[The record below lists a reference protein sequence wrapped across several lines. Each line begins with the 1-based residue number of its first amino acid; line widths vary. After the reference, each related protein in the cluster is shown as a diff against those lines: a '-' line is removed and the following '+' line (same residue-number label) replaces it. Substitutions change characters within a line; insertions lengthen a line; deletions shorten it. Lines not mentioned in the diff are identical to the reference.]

1 MDIDDLKSQWKS
13 MELRINQLEKDN
25 KSDESRY
32 IEMIKIKAEINETE
46 NESTIKIFLKA
57 CSSLVRYIKEK
68 REMTQS

>member
-1 MDIDDLKSQWKS
+1 MKLKDRLKIN
-13 MELRINQLEKDN
+13 ELSILLKKLEKDN
-25 KSDESRY
+25 KSDERY

>member
-1 MDIDDLKSQWKS
+1 MKKKKS
-13 MELRINQLEKDN
+13 

-32 IEMIKIKAEINETE
+32 IEMIKIKAEINEIE

>member
-1 MDIDDLKSQWKS
+1 MKLKDRLKIN
-13 MELRINQLEKDN
+13 ELSILLKKLEKDN
-25 KSDESRY
+25 KADERY